1 MAKRI
6 VIKPYETYDI
16 STFVIHGETVYIG
29 HFGGSYDDNGNKL
42 LSIEEQTI
50 QTFKNLEKALQEI
63 NLGLKNMLK
72 VTVILRD
79 IADFNAMHE
88 SWKKVFSED
97 YPTRTTITSNFVDDH
112 CRIQIEG
119 IACLNTPVSE

>member
-1 MAKRI
+1 MTKRI
-6 VIKPYETYDI
+6 AVKPYDTYDI
-16 STFVIHGETVYIG
+16 STFVIQGDTVYIG
-29 HFGGSYDDNGNKL
+29 HFGGSYDDQGDKL
-42 LSIEEQTI
+42 LSIEEQML

-63 NLGLKNMLK
+63 NLGLDHLLK

-88 SWKKVFSED
+88 SWKKVFSKG
-97 YPTRTTITSNFVDDH
+97 YPARTTITSDFVDDH

-119 IACLNTPVSE
+119 IAGMETAGA

>member
-1 MAKRI
+1 MTKRI
-6 VIKPYETYDI
+6 VVKPYDTYGV
-16 STFVIHGETVYIG
+16 STFVIQGDTVYIG

-42 LSIEEQTI
+42 FGVEEQTL
-50 QTFKNLEKALQEI
+50 QTFKNLEKALQAI
-63 NLGLKNMLK
+63 NLGLKDLLK

-88 SWKKVFSED
+88 GWKKVFPNE
-97 YPTRTTITSNFVDDH
+97 YPARTTITSNFVDDH

-119 IACLNTPVSE
+119 VASIEPSAV

>member
-1 MAKRI
+1 MTKRI
-6 VIKPYETYDI
+6 MVKPYDTYGV
-16 STFVIHGETVYIG
+16 STFVIQGDTVYIG

-42 LSIEEQTI
+42 FGVEEQTL
-50 QTFKNLEKALQEI
+50 QTFKNLVKALQEI
-63 NLGLKNMLK
+63 NLGLKDLLK

-88 SWKKVFSED
+88 AWRKVFPNE
-97 YPTRTTITSNFVDDH
+97 YPVRTTITSNFVDDH

-119 IACLNTPVSE
+119 IASIEPSVV